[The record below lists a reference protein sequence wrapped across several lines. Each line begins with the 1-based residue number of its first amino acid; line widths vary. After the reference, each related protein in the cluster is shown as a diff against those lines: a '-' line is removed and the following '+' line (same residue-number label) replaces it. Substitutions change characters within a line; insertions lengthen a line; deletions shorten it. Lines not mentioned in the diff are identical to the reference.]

1 MKKLAVSTSILVLS
15 SILIMSKP
23 NRNFVESRGERTWV
37 LIISPRSTQQ
47 HLDSVK
53 TAWGK
58 DSIDLEFSKLKYD
71 DSGKLIKIK
80 GTVTANIRGGNASAK
95 FSSENLKS
103 LEIKVNDRPSV
114 SVKGQ

>member
-1 MKKLAVSTSILVLS
+1 MKKLAVSTSILILS

-23 NRNFVESRGERTWV
+23 ARSFVESKGGRNWV
-37 LIISPRSTQQ
+37 LIISPRTTQQ
-47 HLDSVK
+47 HLDSIK

-58 DSIDLEFSKLKYD
+58 DSIILEFSKLNYD

-80 GTVTANIRGGNASAK
+80 GTVSANMRGGNASAK

-103 LEIKVNDRPSV
+103 LEIKVDDRPSV
-114 SVKGQ
+114 SVNGQ